1 VSVTQRRVVITGGMG
16 FVGSHLAEAMI
27 ALGDSVTVIDDLS
40 TGRRE
45 NVAHLEGHARFRS
58 VVDDIRSPAS
68 RSLFASDVDLVVHL
82 AAVVGVRRVVER
94 PVETIINNVE
104 GTEAVLS
111 AARASGAKVIVT
123 STSEVYGNSTRVP
136 FVESDDVQIG
146 PSTVPRWGYAVSKLA
161 DEFLALGYWR
171 EQAMPVVIARLFN
184 IVGPRQTD
192 AYVLPRFARAALA
205 GEPLQIYGDGQQSR
219 CFTHI
224 DDAVDAFVALGASEA
239 AVGQVLNIGASEE
252 ITVLE
257 LAHRVLR
264 AVGAD
269 PAGRLEMVSY
279 AQAYDGDFEDVARR
293 VPDSTRLSALTGW
306 RPKRS
311 LDQII
316 AQVIEDQAHQLGVSV
331 DPAPHQPAAFLH
343 AE

>member
-1 VSVTQRRVVITGGMG
+1 
-16 FVGSHLAEAMI
+16 MI
-27 ALGDSVTVIDDLS
+27 GLGDSVTVIDDLS

-45 NVAHLEGHARFRS
+45 NVAHLEGHHQFRS
-58 VVDDIRSPAS
+58 VVDDIRSPAA
-68 RSLFASDVDLVVHL
+68 RAIFEADVDLVVHL

-146 PSTVPRWGYAVSKLA
+146 PSSRPRWGYAVSKLA

-171 EQAMPVVIARLFN
+171 EQGMPVVIARLFN
-184 IVGPRQTD
+184 IVGPRQID
-192 AYVLPRFARAALA
+192 EYVLPRFARAALA
-205 GEPLQIYGDGQQSR
+205 GETLQIYGDGQQTR
-219 CFTHI
+219 CFTHVN
-224 DDAVDAFVALGASEA
+224 DAVAAFVALGASEA
-239 AVGQVLNIGASEE
+239 AVGQVVNIGASEE

-269 PAGRLEMVSY
+269 PDGRLRMVPY
-279 AQAYDGDFEDVARR
+279 QQAYDGDFEDVARR
-293 VPDSTRLSALTGW
+293 VPDSSRLTALTGW

-316 AQVIEDQAHQLGVSV
+316 ADVIEDQRSELGISADAPGQLGAS
-331 DPAPHQPAAFLH
+331 AHSG
-343 AE
+343 